1 MDIFYLKKS
10 EFLPNIDP
18 NSLKKFSDGRI
29 FKSKDKE
36 EEHLLGI
43 FLTKFIAKY
52 IYDIKNPEII
62 IKKFHSVWTSFG
74 ASFLKSQKHA
84 ENNN

>member
-43 FLTKFIAKY
+43 FLTKFINIKT
-52 IYDIKNPEII
+52 DINAFYKSSYGFTQK
-62 IKKFHSVWTSFG
+62 IK
-74 ASFLKSQKHA
+74 LR
-84 ENNN
+84 

>member
-52 IYDIKNPEII
+52 I
-62 IKKFHSVWTSFG
+62 
-74 ASFLKSQKHA
+74 
-84 ENNN
+84 